1 MADTNYSSRLR
12 NLSNDYYH
20 GHIDFENYRAQR
32 TKVLQQLDRELNAG
46 TSKEPPSAQADST
59 SLLMQTVS
67 FFNNKTDVD
76 K

>member
-1 MADTNYSSRLR
+1 MVDTNYSLRLR

-32 TKVLQQLDRELNAG
+32 MKILEQLDRELNAS
-46 TSKEPPSAQADST
+46 TSMEPSSAQSDST
-59 SLLMQTVS
+59 SLLMQTIS
-67 FFNNKTDVD
+67 FFNNNTDVD